1 MEIFLVLL
9 RREARE
15 EVEVPAEA
23 RMVVAVV
30 NPEVEIALE
39 VLLAT
44 EGAPA
49 EVEPFIN
56 VKAIWKADRRIFRE
70 EICTF

>member
-1 MEIFLVLL
+1 VEIFLVLL